1 MAPYARRDRCD
12 HAGAG
17 QLFPR
22 VGRVTRTQYY
32 TATSADGFIADE
44 HNSLDW
50 LFEVGRGAEVDPADS
65 REEEWDEFIGGV
77 GSMAMGATT
86 YEWVLDHEN
95 LLENPQRWHDYYGDR
110 PAFVFTHRDLPPIP
124 GVDLRFVS
132 GQVSGVYDDLVAAAA
147 GRNIW
152 VVGGGDLVGQ
162 FDDAGLLDEILLN
175 VTPVFLGAGA
185 PLLPRRITSE
195 RVTVREARQAGQRV
209 RIVLDV
215 RRPGQAGASSAK

>member
-1 MAPYARRDRCD
+1 M
-12 HAGAG
+12 
-17 QLFPR
+17 
-22 VGRVTRTQYY
+22 TRTQYY

-50 LFEVGRGAEVDPADS
+50 LFEVGRGVETDSADS
-65 REEEWDEFIGGV
+65 HETEWDEFIGGV

-86 YEWVLDHEN
+86 YQWVLEHER
-95 LLENPQRWHDYYGDR
+95 LLENPKAWHDWYGDR
-110 PAFVFTHRDLPPIP
+110 PAFVFTHRELPPIP
-124 GVDLRFVS
+124 GVDLEFVS
-132 GQVSGVYDDLVAAAA
+132 GPVPDAYDDLEAAAA

-162 FDDAGLLDEILLN
+162 FDDAGLLDEILLS
-175 VTPVFLGAGA
+175 VVPVFLGAGA

-195 RVTVREARQAGQRV
+195 RVSIREARQAGQRV

-215 RRPGQAGASSAK
+215 RRP